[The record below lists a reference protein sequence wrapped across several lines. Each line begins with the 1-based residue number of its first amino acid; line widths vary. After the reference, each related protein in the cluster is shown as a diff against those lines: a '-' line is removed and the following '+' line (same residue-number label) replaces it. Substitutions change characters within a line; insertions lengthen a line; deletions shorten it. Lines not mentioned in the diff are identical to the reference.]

1 MLTNGFGRRE
11 WVAASFGLVS
21 LVSTRDWT
29 AMPRAS
35 DAATVSSSSSSE
47 FYSRWSYS
55 KPSDIE
61 AYVEAN
67 ATRGDARS
75 VLRAY
80 DAFGEYFPM
89 YKLGAEKVGKY
100 DEVLNSCESL
110 ECVVEIGTF
119 LGYSAIATAS
129 RLAKRSPE
137 KGRLLCVEY
146 EERHAEVAR
155 WALDFAGLSDRVT
168 VLTMAG
174 SDAVDDA
181 RAFVD
186 AVKGKGGRTD
196 VLFLDHAKERYLPDL
211 QLYEK
216 AGIVGAGTLVV
227 ADNVVYPGAPGFLEY
242 VDTTAGRYRTR
253 LIDAMFEY
261 DQVWKPD
268 WIPQKDAL
276 SVSLKL

>member
-1 MLTNGFGRRE
+1 MTNDGFGRRE

-21 LVSTRDWT
+21 LASTSDWT
-29 AMPRAS
+29 AAPRAS
-35 DAATVSSSSSSE
+35 DAATGSSSE

-61 AYVEAN
+61 AFVEAN

-75 VLRAY
+75 VLNAY

-155 WALDFAGLSDRVT
+155 WALNFAGLSDRVT

>member
-1 MLTNGFGRRE
+1 MLTSHGFGRRE
-11 WVAASFGLVS
+11 WVAASFGVVS
-21 LVSTRDWT
+21 LVS
-29 AMPRAS
+29 MPRAS
-35 DAATVSSSSSSE
+35 EAATVSTSAAASSD

-67 ATRGDARS
+67 ATRGDAQS
-75 VLRAY
+75 VLDAY

-100 DEVLNSCESL
+100 DEVLSSCESL